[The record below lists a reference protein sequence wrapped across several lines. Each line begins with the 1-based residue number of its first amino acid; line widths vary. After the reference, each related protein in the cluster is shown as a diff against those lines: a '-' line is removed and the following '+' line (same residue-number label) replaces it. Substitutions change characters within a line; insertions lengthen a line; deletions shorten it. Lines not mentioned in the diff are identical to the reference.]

1 MRSVIL
7 VVALSLPLPAFGA
20 GVMNVKASEHSCS
33 ELTQIIRQNKK
44 VFVRVG
50 FGGRSFRY
58 PPAQCSMG
66 DKRTTTSLRD
76 AGESS
81 ASLIIPASST
91 PRRPITFPR
100 TGCRPKTAQHFSA
113 SCSGRFR

>member
-7 VVALSLPLPAFGA
+7 IVALSMPLPAFAA
-20 GVMNVKASEHSCS
+20 GTKEVKASEYSCG
-33 ELTQIIRQNKK
+33 ELAQIIRQNKK

-66 DKRTTTSLRD
+66 DKRADTSFRNAEGKQCILD
-76 AGESS
+76 YACVFD
-81 ASLIIPASST
+81 PAS
-91 PRRPITFPR
+91 PYNFP
-100 TGCRPKTAQHFSA
+100 
-113 SCSGRFR
+113 

>member
-1 MRSVIL
+1 MRSVIFA
-7 VVALSLPLPAFGA
+7 VALSLPLPAFA
-20 GVMNVKASEHSCS
+20 ADAITVKASEHSCS

-58 PPAQCSMG
+58 PPAQCSAG

-76 AGESS
+76 AQGKQCILDYSCVFD
-81 ASLIIPASST
+81 PAS
-91 PRRPITFPR
+91 PYNFP
-100 TGCRPKTAQHFSA
+100 
-113 SCSGRFR
+113 

>member
-7 VVALSLPLPAFGA
+7 VVALSLPLPVFGA

-33 ELTQIIRQNKK
+33 ELAQIIRQNKK
-44 VFVRVG
+44 VFVRMG

-76 AGESS
+76 GEGKQCILDYSCVFD
-81 ASLIIPASST
+81 PAS
-91 PRRPITFPR
+91 PYNFP
-100 TGCRPKTAQHFSA
+100 
-113 SCSGRFR
+113 